1 MEPRTCEYILSVES
15 QLICDLL
22 PLADEYGLIKVSK
35 SDDDE
40 VTVADEEDISPGD
53 AAVGPDDRTAAEQKR
68 TLTNA
73 DPYPI
78 GGRQ

>member
-22 PLADEYGLIKVSK
+22 PLADEHGLIKVPK

-40 VTVADEEDISPGD
+40 ATVSDEEDVTPGD
-53 AAVGPDDRTAAEQKR
+53 SAVGPDDRTAAEQKR
-68 TLTNA
+68 TMSNA
-73 DPYPI
+73 DPYPT